1 MSGNAMNETATND
14 ATRSLLERRQRAMGR
29 AYRLFYEQ
37 PVHIVSGEGVW
48 LYDADGNKYLDVYN
62 NVPHVGHCH
71 PRVVDAVC
79 KQARVLNTHT
89 RYLHERVIEYA
100 EKLTAKFPD
109 SLDVAMFACTG
120 TEANEL
126 ALRLAR
132 AKTGATG
139 MIVTDNAYHG
149 NSWAIAQITTTYESS
164 EQRADNIVTVPAPDS
179 YRGQHAGL
187 PEAAEKYAA
196 HLHEAIDTLR
206 RRGLRPAAFIVDTIF
221 SNEGLP
227 TVPAGYLAKAAD
239 IVRKAG
245 GLFIADEVQPGFGRM
260 GSHFW
265 GFERHAVIPDI
276 ATMGK
281 PMGNG
286 YPVSAVVTS
295 HEVVNAFA
303 RYSHYFNTFGG
314 SPVACA
320 AGLAVLEVIE
330 QEGLQANALE
340 TGSYLLEGL
349 RELASGTPLI
359 GDLRGAGLF
368 IGIELVVDKD
378 SRAPATAETARAV
391 NLLRHQG
398 VLIGSTG
405 RFDNI
410 LKIRPPL
417 VFNREHADI
426 LLRKLALVMEEIRCT
441 DDGAPGGRVS

>member
-1 MSGNAMNETATND
+1 MNKPEKPASD
-14 ATRSLLERRQRAMGR
+14 SLQNLLQRRQRVMGK

-48 LYDADGNKYLDVYN
+48 LYDADGTKYLDVYN

-71 PRVVDAVC
+71 PKVVAAIC
-79 KQARVLNTHT
+79 KQAGTLNTHT
-89 RYLHERVIEYA
+89 RYLHELVLDYA
-100 EKLTAKFPD
+100 EKLTGRFPD
-109 SLDVAMFACTG
+109 GLDIAMFACTG

-164 EQRADNIVTVPAPDS
+164 EKRADNIVTVPTPDS
-179 YRGQHAGL
+179 FRGAYAGD
-187 PEAAEKYAA
+187 PQAATKYAA
-196 HLHEAIDTLR
+196 HLQAAIDTLAA
-206 RRGLRPAAFIVDTIF
+206 RGLRPAAFIVDTIF

-227 TVPAGYLAKAAD
+227 TVPAGYLAQAVE
-239 IVRKAG
+239 IVHEAG

-260 GSHFW
+260 GTHFW
-265 GFERHAVIPDI
+265 GFEKHAVKPDI

-286 YPVSAVVTS
+286 YPVSAVVTTAAI
-295 HEVVNAFA
+295 VDAFA
-303 RYSHYFNTFGG
+303 RHSHYFNTFGG
-314 SPVACA
+314 TPVACA
-320 AGLAVLEVIE
+320 AALAVLEVIE

-340 TGSYLLEGL
+340 TGQYLLEGL
-349 RELASGTPLI
+349 ADLASETPLI
-359 GDLRGAGLF
+359 GDIRGSGLF
-368 IGIELVVDKD
+368 IGIDLVRDRT
-378 SRAPATAETARAV
+378 SREPATGETARAV
-391 NLLRHQG
+391 DLLRQHG

-405 RFDNI
+405 QFDNI

-417 VFNREHADI
+417 VFAKEHAD
-426 LLRKLALVMEEIRCT
+426 LLLQKLKSVLR
-441 DDGAPGGRVS
+441 